1 MENNMINNYTHTT
14 TEHATIIARTALRT
28 CAAKAGRAEKID
40 NMRAALG
47 GRDAAAMRM
56 YGRAMDDTDAYDALR
71 VQPLTDAADLVQ
83 VAALAIIECAAPC
96 IAAAIAADA
105 AYILPDAVRKAAYKA
120 VHKAIYTAAVRPALR
135 DTYIEDMAH
144 TDDGMEVSDPE
155 YIKVTR
161 YYDIHDWA
169 DYAVTM
175 DMLEQIRPLLRERAA
190 LILDYRMQGLSV
202 TAIAD
207 KLGVS
212 QQAVSAQ
219 LKRIQDKAITL
230 WPDEIRAFKL

>member
-1 MENNMINNYTHTT
+1 MINNYTHTT

-28 CAAKAGRAEKID
+28 CAAKAGRSEKID
-40 NMRAALG
+40 NMRAALA

-56 YGRAMDDTDAYDALR
+56 YGRTMDDTAAYDALR

-83 VAALAIIECAAPC
+83 VAALAIIETCAPC
-96 IAAAIAADA
+96 IAAAIAADEP
-105 AYILPDAVRKAAYKA
+105 YILPDAVRKAAYKA
-120 VHKAIYTAAVRPALR
+120 VHKAIYAAAVRPALR

-169 DYAVTM
+169 DYMITT
-175 DMLEQIRPLLRERAA
+175 DMLEQIKPLLTRAERAV
-190 LILDYRMQGLSV
+190 LNYRMQGLSGD
-202 TAIAD
+202 AIAER
-207 KLGVS
+207 LGVS
-212 QQAVSAQ
+212 KQ
-219 LKRIQDKAITL
+219 RISNIRRNIQRIATRI
-230 WPDEIRAFKL
+230 WPDETRAFKL

>member
-1 MENNMINNYTHTT
+1 
-14 TEHATIIARTALRT
+14 
-28 CAAKAGRAEKID
+28 
-40 NMRAALG
+40 MRAALG
-47 GRDAAAMRM
+47 GRDAATMRM

-96 IAAAIAADA
+96 IADAIATDA

-120 VHKAIYTAAVRPALR
+120 VHKAIYAAAVRPALR

-161 YYDIHDWA
+161 YYDVHDWA

-175 DMLEQIRPLLRERAA
+175 DMLEQIRPLLKDKQKA
-190 LILDYRMQGLSV
+190 ILHYRLQGMSV
-202 TAIAD
+202 TAIAEHM
-207 KLGVS
+207 GVT
-212 QQAVSAQ
+212 QQAVSDT
-219 LKRIQDKAITL
+219 LKRIRIKAATL
-230 WPDEIRAFKL
+230 WPDETRAFKL

>member
-1 MENNMINNYTHTT
+1 MNRI
-14 TEHATIIARTALRT
+14 L
-28 CAAKAGRAEKID
+28 
-40 NMRAALG
+40 
-47 GRDAAAMRM
+47 
-56 YGRAMDDTDAYDALR
+56 
-71 VQPLTDAADLVQ
+71 
-83 VAALAIIECAAPC
+83 
-96 IAAAIAADA
+96 
-105 AYILPDAVRKAAYKA
+105 LPDAVRKAAYKA
-120 VHKAIYTAAVRPALR
+120 VHKAIYAAAVRPALR

-161 YYDIHDWA
+161 YYDVYDWA

-230 WPDEIRAFKL
+230 WPDETRAFKL

>member
-1 MENNMINNYTHTT
+1 
-14 TEHATIIARTALRT
+14 
-28 CAAKAGRAEKID
+28 
-40 NMRAALG
+40 MRAALG

-56 YGRAMDDTDAYDALR
+56 YGRAMDDIDAYDALH
-71 VQPLTDAADLVQ
+71 VQPLTDAADLIQ

-96 IAAAIAADA
+96 IAAAIATDA

-120 VHKAIYTAAVRPALR
+120 VHKAIYAAAVRPALR

-144 TDDGMEVSDPE
+144 TDDGMEITDPE

-161 YYDIHDWA
+161 YYDVHDWA

-230 WPDEIRAFKL
+230 WPDETRAFKL